1 MALPNIFSVSVCAD
15 MVSRINRLNENTPA
29 LWGKMNVSQ
38 MLAHCCVTYEMIF
51 ENKHAKPNFL
61 LRFVLKNF
69 IKSKV
74 VGEEPYK
81 QGGPTAPQF
90 LITNECDFEKEK
102 MRLINYINKVQQ
114 LGEAFFEGKES
125 HSFGVL
131 NKTEWNNMMY
141 KHLNHHLSQFGV

>member
-15 MVSRINRLNENTPA
+15 MVSRINRLNTNTPV

-69 IKSKV
+69 IK
-74 VGEEPYK
+74 
-81 QGGPTAPQF
+81 
-90 LITNECDFEKEK
+90 
-102 MRLINYINKVQQ
+102 
-114 LGEAFFEGKES
+114 GKG
-125 HSFGVL
+125 SF
-131 NKTEWNNMMY
+131 
-141 KHLNHHLSQFGV
+141 

>member
-1 MALPNIFSVSVCAD
+1 MALPNIFTAPVSAD
-15 MVSRINRLNENTPA
+15 MINRINKLTASTPA

-61 LRFVLKNF
+61 VGFILKAFVKG
-69 IKSKV
+69 KV
-74 VGEEPYK
+74 VGEAPYA

-90 LITNECDFEKEK
+90 VITDERDFEKEK
-102 MRLINYINKVQQ
+102 TRLIDYINRVQQ
-114 LGEAFFEGKES
+114 MGEDAFEGKAS

>member
-1 MALPNIFSVSVCAD
+1 MALPNIFNVSVCAD

-114 LGEAFFEGKES
+114 MGEAFFEGKES

>member
-114 LGEAFFEGKES
+114 LGEAFFEGKEF

>member
-90 LITNECDFEKEK
+90 LITNECDFEKEN

>member
-90 LITNECDFEKEK
+90 LITNERDFEKEK
-102 MRLINYINKVQQ
+102 MRLINYINQVQQ
-114 LGEAFFEGKES
+114 MGEAVFEGKES

-141 KHLNHHLSQFGV
+141 KHLNHHLNQFGV